1 MEVLLYSNLYN
12 VCVCVCVCASRKESA
27 KKAYTEAQG
36 LVLFGNKIKLTP
48 VDREGEPFIVYTIY
62 IYMYMYMLVKAH
74 RPKHSMLD
82 CVTAVK
88 TALKETLF

>member
-1 MEVLLYSNLYN
+1 MY
-12 VCVCVCVCASRKESA
+12 VCVCVSRKESA

-62 IYMYMYMLVKAH
+62 IYMYMFLNE
-74 RPKHSMLD
+74 R
-82 CVTAVK
+82 
-88 TALKETLF
+88 